1 MYIGVDGSH
10 GVGKTSVT
18 ILLGEQM
25 AQTDQL
31 RRNVHVILEETPPPG
46 VDLGGSLSGEA
57 WLMELFTRR
66 NRRASRMLSEDS
78 ECLVIED
85 MTRYNLPTYL
95 LAFMRSGRLPVGEN
109 QTMET
114 SVLEKVDAFD
124 WEPYD
129 LLVVLTA
136 PPDVIMER
144 ILARGRTHL
153 NDWKENDYTYLAEV
167 CKAYDKLVRYP
178 PAELRGR
185 VVELANG
192 DLTLRETAEKVADII
207 LRKSAIQDRRR
218 IRSMTPA

>member
-1 MYIGVDGSH
+1 
-10 GVGKTSVT
+10 
-18 ILLGEQM
+18 
-25 AQTDQL
+25 
-31 RRNVHVILEETPPPG
+31 
-46 VDLGGSLSGEA
+46 
-57 WLMELFTRR
+57 MELFMRR

-95 LAFMRSGRLPVGEN
+95 LAFMRSGRLPIGEN
-109 QTMET
+109 QTIET
-114 SVLEKVDAFD
+114 SVFEKVDAFD
-124 WEPYD
+124 WEPYH

-185 VVELANG
+185 IVELANG
-192 DLTLRETAEKVADII
+192 DLTLRETAEKVANII
-207 LRKSAIQDRRR
+207 LRESSIQDRKR
-218 IRSMTPA
+218 IRSLTPA